1 MIGYERVKLGEN
13 KLWIGGYGPERS
25 SHGAGLATFKRI
37 MEAETN
43 GEVTVDITWNIMD
56 EGRPNTHLFELVEA
70 GEMFFCYFSTSY
82 QGRRVPELNVLETP
96 FLFDNLE
103 MAHSALDG
111 ALGDRLRD
119 AVSSS
124 TGFELLGC
132 WDNGFRHFTN
142 RLRPVRDP
150 DDCKGMTVRM
160 QPNEVHEAL
169 IRSWGAEPVAV
180 ELSEAIRL
188 ISNLEVDAQENP
200 LANTV
205 AYDVHKVH
213 SHYTMTG
220 HLYGARGLFAH
231 RATFDS
237 LATDIREIA
246 ARAVREAISTQRSEA
261 SKLEVRLRER
271 LESEGA
277 NFVDLTEEERLGF
290 ISASAPAISLAHQGV
305 PEELFELARP

>member
-13 KLWIGGYGPERS
+13 RLWIGGYGPERS

-37 MEAETN
+37 VEAETN

-119 AVSSS
+119 AVRRS

-150 DDCKGMTVRM
+150 EDCKGMTVRM

-169 IRSWGAEPVAV
+169 IRSWGAEPVTV

-188 ISNLEVDAQENP
+188 ISNLEVAD
-200 LANTV
+200 
-205 AYDVHKVH
+205 KIRR
-213 SHYTMTG
+213 S
-220 HLYGARGLFAH
+220 
-231 RATFDS
+231 RAGS
-237 LATDIREIA
+237 AWRWH
-246 ARAVREAISTQRSEA
+246 
-261 SKLEVRLRER
+261 RER
-271 LESEGA
+271 ST
-277 NFVDLTEEERLGF
+277 DPH
-290 ISASAPAISLAHQGV
+290 APRGPGV
-305 PEELFELARP
+305 HDGHNHLPAGNQHPPAQSQHDRTGDSH